1 MRHYIL
7 FTKEELLAMLN
18 GEEIYHYICEAG
30 ETYFMEREA
39 WAKTANCE
47 PDSDEEYL

>member
-7 FTKEELLAMLN
+7 FTKEELQAMLD
-18 GEEIYHYICEAG
+18 GEETYLYICEAG

-39 WAKTANCE
+39 WMKKANTN
-47 PDSDEEYL
+47 DSDEEEWL